1 MSGYSPPIQDMRFV
15 LDELAG
21 LDEIAGLPGYE
32 EATPDLVDAVLTEAG
47 RLASEVLA
55 PLNHSGDREGL
66 IFENGVVRTPS
77 GFPEAYAQFV
87 EGGWGG
93 LQFDPDYGGQG
104 LPWVLAMTVQEMWSA
119 ANLSFSLAP
128 MLTQG
133 AVEAL
138 QLHGTDE
145 QKRTYL
151 PKLIS
156 GEWNGTMNLTESQ
169 AGTDVG
175 ALKARAEPKGDHY
188 LITGQKI
195 FITWGEHDCTEN
207 IVHMVLARTPDAPAG
222 TKGISLFIVPKFLPN
237 PDGTLGAR
245 NDLRCVSLEDKLGI
259 HASPTCVMAYG
270 DSEGAVGFLMGEENR
285 GMEYMFTMMNTERL
299 MVGVQGLAVSERAYQ
314 AALAYARERVQSPAL
329 GAKDPAPV
337 PIIRHPDV
345 RRMLMTMKALNEA
358 MRALAYT
365 AGAAIDR
372 AERHPDA
379 ALRAANQARVD
390 LLTPVVKAWLSNTG
404 SEVASLGVQVHGGM
418 GYIEETGAAQY
429 YRDVRITQIYEGT
442 NGIQALDLLA
452 RKVLRDEGAAAR
464 ELIAE
469 MEDTCAELAGSKDEA
484 MSVIRASLG
493 EAVSTLS
500 ETTGRLLETG
510 KQDLARA
517 AAGAT
522 PYLNLMGT
530 VAGGWLLA
538 RAAARAAQRLG
549 AQGTENG
556 ANDFLESKIL
566 TARFYAENIL
576 PRAGAEA
583 AAATRGAAST
593 LALDEAQF

>member
-1 MSGYSPPIQDMRFV
+1 
-15 LDELAG
+15 
-21 LDEIAGLPGYE
+21 
-32 EATPDLVDAVLTEAG
+32 
-47 RLASEVLA
+47 
-55 PLNHSGDREGL
+55 
-66 IFENGVVRTPS
+66 
-77 GFPEAYAQFV
+77 
-87 EGGWGG
+87 
-93 LQFDPDYGGQG
+93 
-104 LPWVLAMTVQEMWSA
+104 
-119 ANLSFSLAP
+119 
-128 MLTQG
+128 
-133 AVEAL
+133 
-138 QLHGTDE
+138 
-145 QKRTYL
+145 
-151 PKLIS
+151 
-156 GEWNGTMNLTESQ
+156 
-169 AGTDVG
+169 
-175 ALKARAEPKGDHY
+175 
-188 LITGQKI
+188 
-195 FITWGEHDCTEN
+195 
-207 IVHMVLARTPDAPAG
+207 
-222 TKGISLFIVPKFLPN
+222 
-237 PDGTLGAR
+237 
-245 NDLRCVSLEDKLGI
+245 
-259 HASPTCVMAYG
+259 
-270 DSEGAVGFLMGEENR
+270 
-285 GMEYMFTMMNTERL
+285 MFTMMNTERL